1 MQKVDR
7 DWLAANDAHP
17 HILHL
22 ADVLNGIV
30 EHLTQER
37 LERNPHALDA
47 IADGIANEHNAV
59 TISMQATD
67 EATTDGE
74 VEATDPSGDA

>member
-22 ADVLNGIV
+22 ADVLNSIVEHLTGDKHLPQGAAADVVHGIV
-30 EHLTQER
+30 EHLGGDTSGV
-37 LERNPHALDA
+37 P
-47 IADGIANEHNAV
+47 
-59 TISMQATD
+59 
-67 EATTDGE
+67 ATTDGE
-74 VEATDPSGDA
+74 VEATDPSGDD

>member
-17 HILHL
+17 HVLHL
-22 ADVLNGIV
+22 ADVLNSIV
-30 EHLTQER
+30 DHLT
-37 LERNPHALDA
+37 
-47 IADGIANEHNAV
+47 GEHHLV
-59 TISMQATD
+59 QATD
-67 EATTDGE
+67 EATDGE